1 MSEEEEN
8 HRLEGSGYSFRQTEP
23 VANGDLRALVMAIEG
38 LTPDEILAR
47 EIGTGEP
54 TIYKIGPDG
63 KLVER
68 VTL

>member
-1 MSEEEEN
+1 
-8 HRLEGSGYSFRQTEP
+8 
-23 VANGDLRALVMAIEG
+23 MAIEG

-54 TIYKIGPDG
+54 TVYKIGPDG

-68 VTL
+68 LKL